1 MKKLFRNLVILCLFF
16 IAIYLFIPSLKQGEC
31 NKYHEFLKIEFKGIL
46 VKKNIDRKEHSYP
59 IISIKN
65 FRKDSII
72 NVNLSLD
79 TTDFFDVINV
89 GDTLLKTKNSS
100 WIYREEAGVFTKYK
114 SINFDCK

>member
-1 MKKLFRNLVILCLFF
+1 
-16 IAIYLFIPSLKQGEC
+16 
-31 NKYHEFLKIEFKGIL
+31 

-65 FRKDSII
+65 FTKDSIV
-72 NVNLSLD
+72 NLNLSLN
-79 TTDFFDVINV
+79 TTDFFNVINV

-100 WIYREEAGVFTKYK
+100 WIYKKEAGAFNKYK